1 MSLFLRFPSLKN
13 RKRLCCFSFPS
24 PLSPPQGAQ
33 LGISYYTILSRRVE
47 WEGRG
52 NEGGRVGE
60 KAESRSL
67 CASIAQP
74 QVGNSGAGAALLHR
88 RRQLGPQLH
97 PGRRTLCFPNM
108 ESHIHTSLSTEI
120 LPLKTTFI
128 PLDLQFS
135 KQVPTVGV

>member
-1 MSLFLRFPSLKN
+1 MK
-13 RKRLCCFSFPS
+13 
-24 PLSPPQGAQ
+24 
-33 LGISYYTILSRRVE
+33 
-47 WEGRG
+47 
-52 NEGGRVGE
+52 GGRVGE

-67 CASIAQP
+67 CASITQP